1 MSERPS
7 PARGMRD
14 FLPEEVQTRG
24 DMIQRI
30 RAVYGRYGYSEIET
44 PALEDLKFLLSG
56 QGGENEKLIFK
67 TLRRGLDLETVTS
80 SSELADYGLRYDL
93 TVPLTRYFATN
104 EAKLPSPFRSLQIG
118 PVWRAERPQRGR
130 FRQFVQCDIDMIG
143 EPGLLAEVELVSA
156 TTEALGALGF
166 SGFRVQLNDRRLLH
180 RLLTVAKFPA
190 ESFGDAL
197 IILDKIDKIGPSGVA
212 DALTKR
218 GFDAAGVTELMGVI
232 EASRASSDG
241 AGLDALLSLGDER
254 QVLTDLHV
262 IRDAVLRSGGD
273 VRADIDLT
281 LVRGMG
287 YYTGPIF
294 EIQVEGMNSSVAGG
308 GRYDQMIGRFL
319 GRPVPACGFSI
330 GFERIF
336 ELLRDRP
343 AERRTRLALLFDTEN
358 DEIGKVMALARELR
372 QDGTAVEVLPAKRTK
387 SLRQR
392 LAKAGFTH
400 EMWAADTDGPR
411 ELRP

>member
-7 PARGMRD
+7 PPRGMRD
-14 FLPEEVQTRG
+14 FLPEEVRTRG

-44 PALEDLKFLLSG
+44 PALEDLTFLLSG

-93 TVPLTRYFATN
+93 TVPLARYFATN

-180 RLLTVAKFPA
+180 RLLTVAKFPP
-190 ESFGDAL
+190 ESFGETL

-212 DALTKR
+212 DALIQR
-218 GFDAAGVTELMGVI
+218 GFDAAGVAELMRVI
-232 EASRASSDG
+232 EASRGSSDG
-241 AGLDALLSLGDER
+241 AVLDELLNLGDER

-343 AERRTRLALLFDTEN
+343 AERRTRLALLFDAEN
-358 DEIGKVMALARELR
+358 DELGKVMALARELR
-372 QDGTAVEVLPAKRTK
+372 QDGTAVEVLPARRTK
-387 SLRQR
+387 SLRAR

-400 EMWAADTDGPR
+400 EMWVADTDGPR

>member
-14 FLPEEVQTRG
+14 FLPEEVRTRG

-30 RAVYGRYGYSEIET
+30 RSVYGRYGYSEIET
-44 PALEDLKFLLSG
+44 PALEDLRFLVSG

-67 TLRRGLDLETVTS
+67 TLRRGLDPQAVTAPAD
-80 SSELADYGLRYDL
+80 LADHGLRYDL
-93 TVPLTRYFATN
+93 TVPLARYFATN
-104 EAKLPSPFRSLQIG
+104 EAKLPAPFRSLQIG

-143 EPGLLAEVELVSA
+143 EPGLLAEMELVSA

-180 RLLTVAKFPA
+180 RLLTVAKFPP
-190 ESFGDAL
+190 ESFGETL
-197 IILDKIDKIGPSGVA
+197 VILDKIDKIGPSGVA
-212 DALTKR
+212 DALTQR
-218 GFDAAGVTELMGVI
+218 GFDASGVTELMRVV
-232 EASRASSDG
+232 EASRGSSDG
-241 AGLDALLSLGDER
+241 SGLDDLLDLGAEPE
-254 QVLTDLHV
+254 VLSGLHV
-262 IRDAVLRSGGD
+262 IRDAVLRAGGD
-273 VRADIDLT
+273 VRVDIDLT

-294 EIQVEGMNSSVAGG
+294 EIQVEGMTSSVAGG

-319 GRPVPACGFSI
+319 GRTVPACGFSI

-336 ELLRDRP
+336 ELLRDRTP
-343 AERRTRLALLFDTEN
+343 QRQPRVALLFDAER
-358 DEIGKVMALARELR
+358 DELAEVMSLARELR
-372 QDGTAVEVLPAKRTK
+372 RDGTAVEVLPARRTK
-387 SLRQR
+387 SLRSR

-400 EMWAADTDGPR
+400 EMWATDPDGPR
-411 ELRP
+411 ELRS